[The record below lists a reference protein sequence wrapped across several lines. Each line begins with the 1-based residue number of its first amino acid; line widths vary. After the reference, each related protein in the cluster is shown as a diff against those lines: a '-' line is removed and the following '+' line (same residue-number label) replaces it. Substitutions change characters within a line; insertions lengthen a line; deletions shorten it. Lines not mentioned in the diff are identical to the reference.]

1 VATTLPAAA
10 RPSRRCASLCALG
23 FRFTPHRP
31 REDGLAHPADTARS
45 NLAAALAL
53 LTSLAANP
61 DPCPPPFAQ
70 LWRTLADDGS
80 LCTCHA
86 DFRIFPA
93 VQVLLRQY
101 QDVCVGGN
109 FFGDPQLE
117 TCDQY
122 TESTARCAG
131 YPATVTSLDGDGL
144 YRVQFTA
151 PALLMTYA
159 LQLVVNNITVRP
171 ALTVSV
177 REGLVAA
184 AQTTFR
190 TVGPFAPGTAEV
202 LIAARDRFGQPAV
215 GGEETLLVLV
225 DGLPYSA
232 VAQCEHVG
240 CGAYVAALPLYTGAS
255 HGTLRISLVET
266 KRKRTQGKHCL
277 HTCGLRCSSS
287 PVLPPFTPPESTLT
301 GLHTLNS
308 GRIQLHG
315 VRGG

>member
-1 VATTLPAAA
+1 
-10 RPSRRCASLCALG
+10 
-23 FRFTPHRP
+23 
-31 REDGLAHPADTARS
+31 
-45 NLAAALAL
+45 
-53 LTSLAANP
+53 
-61 DPCPPPFAQ
+61 
-70 LWRTLADDGS
+70 
-80 LCTCHA
+80 
-86 DFRIFPA
+86 

-131 YPATVTSLDGDGL
+131 YPATVTSLDGGGL